1 MKGLLIY
8 KYMYLNSFID
18 EMCLLFPLF
27 VLVIIVI
34 NFFVINR
41 NQLFLL
47 K

>member
-1 MKGLLIY
+1 
-8 KYMYLNSFID
+8 MYLNSFIG